1 MKLTSAK
8 ISWIAFAGAALLVLA
23 YFYTQV
29 ERFDVAFTDKTQER
43 RTVSLEDSSYTQT
56 TNHFSPT
63 PAPEEPI
70 VGIPGK
76 DQVNQWKAF
85 VV

>member
-1 MKLTSAK
+1 MKLTPAK
-8 ISWIAFAGAALLVLA
+8 ISWIAFAGAFLLAMA

-29 ERFDVAFTDKTQER
+29 ERFDVAFIDKSQDR

-56 TNHFSPT
+56 TNHFSPM
-63 PAPEEPI
+63 PAPEDPV
-70 VGIPGK
+70 VGVPGK

>member
-1 MKLTSAK
+1 MKLTAAK
-8 ISWIAFAGAALLVLA
+8 ISWIVFAGAVVLLFAV
-23 YFYTQV
+23 FYTQV
-29 ERFDVAFTDKTQER
+29 ERFDVAFTDKTQDR

-56 TNHFSPT
+56 TNHFSPM
-63 PAPEEPI
+63 PAPEEPV
-70 VGIPGK
+70 VGVPGK